1 VKQNKHLRCS
11 YKGADFILKST
22 NQLLFIMKMVHSQK
36 VLYHARGDLTC
47 YTLIEVGVDRIKYE
61 ELTTSAHKQ

>member
-1 VKQNKHLRCS
+1 
-11 YKGADFILKST
+11 
-22 NQLLFIMKMVHSQK
+22 MVHSQK
-36 VLYHARGDLTC
+36 VRYHARGDLTC

>member
-1 VKQNKHLRCS
+1 
-11 YKGADFILKST
+11 
-22 NQLLFIMKMVHSQK
+22 MKMVHSQK

-47 YTLIEVGVDRIKYE
+47 YTLIEVVVDRIKYE